1 MAKTPAAPQVPGAI
15 PPAAD
20 PAPST
25 APDPTQ
31 PVASPLGAPAADA
44 DTVAVPKAQLDALL
58 AKMAD
63 LEAKAAAAPAAAAR
77 PAKTEGENL
86 PDQSSVNPDAI
97 KSPVLTKQGWVV
109 PTDFGANP
117 AAKRL

>member
-31 PVASPLGAPAADA
+31 PVAEAAAPAAEG

-63 LEAKAAAAPAAAAR
+63 LEAKVAAAPAAAAR
-77 PAKTEGENL
+77 PPKTEGENL
-86 PDQSSVNPDAI
+86 PDQSSVNPDTI

>member
-25 APDPTQ
+25 APEPTQ
-31 PVASPLGAPAADA
+31 PVAEDAGPAPEA

-63 LEAKAAAAPAAAAR
+63 LEAKVAAAPAAAAR
-77 PAKTEGENL
+77 PPKTESDAL